1 MRIFLWTLYIFRAA
15 ALLGAAAVSAYGF
28 MAAGEPGT
36 LGYWRLAYAMA
47 FVLSMGLLWALARS
61 FQAFRRT

>member
-1 MRIFLWTLYIFRAA
+1 VRIFLWTLYIFRAA
-15 ALLGAAAVSAYGF
+15 SLLGAAAFSVYGF

-36 LGYWRLAYAMA
+36 SGYWRLAYAMV
-47 FVLSMGLLWALARS
+47 FVLCLGLLWVLARS